1 MSEGEQF
8 LSQDE
13 VISIITKAIN
23 FHRKRGEM
31 LLASGARNG
40 AAFSIVKGHLH
51 EVMAASLSEARCLY
65 GYYCEEDEEFIQS
78 DGSYLK
84 EMQGCDYFDDTVMAI
99 IKFAKIDDKS

>member
-8 LSQDE
+8 LRQDE

-31 LLASGARNG
+31 MLASGARNG
-40 AAFSIVKGHLH
+40 SAFSIIKGHLH
-51 EVMAASLSEARCLY
+51 EVMATSLSEARYLY
-65 GYYCEEDEEFIQS
+65 EYFSEEDEEFLQS

-84 EMQGCDYFDDTVMAI
+84 EMQECDYFNDTVMAI
-99 IKFAKIDDKS
+99 IKFAKIDDK